1 MPPSPI
7 ALSQWVDQAC
17 TFSSGLT
24 EGIYTWNCWL
34 DANAM
39 FTTTCLSLLRR
50 KHSSLQWLLPC
61 NYRSACMIPCSCSGN
76 QNTIHSHTHPVR
88 AEQACVRQSLFPIL
102 LMQSL
107 NAVLMSGIDR
117 QVCRG
122 NQRRATLQETVT
134 FQNESSYVHSS
145 ASVKMAHC
153 IKAPYALT

>member
-17 TFSSGLT
+17 TFSSGFT

-145 ASVKMAHC
+145 ASVKMAQC
-153 IKAPYALT
+153 IKPPYALT

>member
-1 MPPSPI
+1 
-7 ALSQWVDQAC
+7 
-17 TFSSGLT
+17 
-24 EGIYTWNCWL
+24 
-34 DANAM
+34 M

-61 NYRSACMIPCSCSGN
+61 NYRSACTIPCSCSGN

-145 ASVKMAHC
+145 ASVKMAQC
-153 IKAPYALT
+153 IKPPYALT